1 MVVRHDRTIVRHD
14 GLRDLCLQFQSRGI
28 GCEWREEE
36 RGRKR
41 RERRVEGK
49 RNQIKGGAETEEGR
63 EEVGHDNFC
72 CTENDRHH
80 MALRSTV
87 THFPPLPSL
96 VLTFFCQ

>member
-1 MVVRHDRTIVRHD
+1 MD
-14 GLRDLCLQFQSRGI
+14 G
-28 GCEWREEE
+28 
-36 RGRKR
+36 GRRKG
-41 RERRVEGK
+41 EGK
-49 RNQIKGGAETEEGR
+49 EGRGELGENETRKNGGAEAEEGR

-96 VLTFFCQ
+96 VLTFFRQ